1 MPYIGNN
8 QVAGVHQ
15 NNFKILDDISSYT
28 ETFDGSSSS
37 VVDTTNNTIT
47 VTQSQHRFYHGQRV
61 TYNNGGGGNIGGLTS
76 GTVYYAVADSHDK
89 IKLATSLANALSNTV
104 INITSV
110 GSGSNHT
117 LNSSFDG
124 VSKKFKLTHSGGI
137 NVNLSNASHAT
148 IAINNVIQRP
158 NLAGEFTEGFAIE
171 GGNIIVFKTAPIS
184 TDTFWGNTIAEA
196 VSTFDTT
203 DHIIDSFTADGVAT
217 NFTLSKAPPSIRDIH
232 ITLDGV
238 TQHTDAFSLQGNVLI
253 FSTAPANGTAIQVKH
268 MGFVGATTDI
278 AGVTAFYGRT
288 GNVALQDGDIL
299 RGDGAL
305 ISGIDSGV
313 PGISTTGTSTFNRL
327 NVTGVSTF
335 ASTFNYF
342 GPKDS
347 GTNEH
352 GISLIYNA
360 GSGVL
365 TFHDQTGDGFIRSYS
380 ELFFLV
386 DADQST
392 GYIGGGYGLRMTQG
406 LSGTP
411 AGSLI
416 PYTVNQ
422 GLPHLGRDTERY
434 GNVFSEQLN
443 ISGVSTF
450 SGNVNVTGNSTFSNP
465 VSIGGTVHFNNQSLF
480 FGPVLNNGEISID
493 LVDNGIAATFD
504 HNDTSGL
511 GLFIRTGSDLYL
523 LADHKTST
531 SSNGDGYGLVIK
543 EGAYGIGSSLGGS
556 VIPSHDY
563 KPQLGLSNRRFGT
576 LFTEQLNISGVSTF
590 SGNVNVTGIATFN
603 NQLNYFGPKIGG
615 TGDNAIS
622 MGYNGVLTQLNSTD
636 TSVDF
641 FIRSA
646 GSLYL
651 IAEYTVNTPGFG
663 DGNGYIVGVNGL
675 EPSWDYKP
683 LLGTSSRRFG
693 TVFANG
699 IDVGI
704 VTATNYQGLKV
715 EQGGLNTTYASLS
728 GTFNYEFV
736 NGHVLTYTA
745 ATSSNYTPNFRVD
758 SSTTLASKMNLGD
771 VVSATLFVASSSHY
785 CGSSVQVDGTT
796 TNVTTEWVGGS
807 APSSA
812 NGSGYDIYSFTI
824 VKTANTPAY
833 TVFANAIAAA

>member
-1 MPYIGNN
+1 MPYIGNS

-37 VVDTTNNTIT
+37 VVNTTNNTIT
-47 VTQSQHRFYHGQRV
+47 VSQHRFYHGQRV

-76 GTVYYAVADSHDK
+76 GTVYYAVADSHST
-89 IKLATSLANALSNTV
+89 IKLAASEADALSNTV
-104 INITSV
+104 INLSSV
-110 GSGSNHT
+110 GSGSAHT
-117 LNSSFDG
+117 LNNSFDG
-124 VSKKFKLTHSGGI
+124 VNKKFKLTHSGG
-137 NVNLSNASHAT
+137 NGVNLTNASHAT
-148 IAINNVIQRP
+148 VAINNVVQRP
-158 NLAGEFTEGFAIE
+158 NLNDSSFTEGFAIE
-171 GGNIIVFKTAPIS
+171 GGKNIVFKTAPTS

-196 VSTFDTT
+196 VGTFDTT
-203 DHIIDSFTADGVAT
+203 DHVIDTFTADGTTT
-217 NFTLSKAPPSIRDIH
+217 NFSLTKIPPSIRDIH

-238 TQHTDAFSLQGNVLI
+238 TQHTTAFSLQANVLI
-253 FSTAPANGTAIQVKH
+253 FTTAPANGTAIQVKH
-268 MGFVGATTDI
+268 MGFVGASI
-278 AGVTAFYGRT
+278 SGVTGFYGRI
-288 GNVALQDGDIL
+288 GNVSLQDGDIL
-299 RGDGAL
+299 RGDGSL
-305 ISGIDSGV
+305 ISGIESGV
-313 PGISTTGTSTFNRL
+313 PGISTTGTSTFNSL

-352 GISLIYNA
+352 GISLIYN
-360 GSGVL
+360 SGTGLL
-365 TFHDQTGDGFIRSYS
+365 TFHDQSGDGYIRSYS

-386 DADQST
+386 EADQST
-392 GYIGGGYGLRMTQG
+392 GYIGGGYGLRMTNG
-406 LSGTP
+406 FSDTP
-411 AGSLI
+411 PGSLI
-416 PYTVNQ
+416 PYTINQ
-422 GLPHLGRDTERY
+422 GLPNLGRPAARFGTL
-434 GNVFSEQLN
+434 FSEQVN

-450 SGNVNVTGNSTFSNP
+450 SGP
-465 VSIGGTVHFNNQSLF
+465 VSIAGTTHFNNQSLF

-531 SSNGDGYGLVIK
+531 NSNGDGYGLI
-543 EGAYGIGSSLGGS
+543 IQSGSGNI
-556 VIPSHDY
+556 IPSHDY
-563 KPQLGLSNRRFGT
+563 KPQLGLSNREFGT
-576 LFTEQLNISGVSTF
+576 LFTDQLNISGVSTF
-590 SGNVNVTGIATFN
+590 TGNVSFASSIGTPTNVNINVGSNDELQIR
-603 NQLNYFGPKIGG
+603 
-615 TGDNAIS
+615 
-622 MGYNGVLTQLNSTD
+622 YNGNLGTIDMYDDQA
-636 TSVDF
+636 F
-641 FIRSA
+641 CMAIRSA
-646 GSLYL
+646 SDL
-651 IAEYTVNTPGFG
+651 ILRGYFGDNTPALG
-663 DGNGYIVGVNGL
+663 DGYGLDITNSHVCPATLGYN
-675 EPSWDYKP
+675 
-683 LLGTSSRRFG
+683 LGNSTNKFA

-715 EQGGLNTTYASLS
+715 EQGGLNTTYASLN
-728 GTFNYEFV
+728 GTFNYEFI

-745 ATSSNYTPNFRVD
+745 STTSNYTPNFRVD

>member
-1 MPYIGNN
+1 MPYIGNS

-37 VVDTTNNTIT
+37 VVNTTNNTIT
-47 VTQSQHRFYHGQRV
+47 VSQHRFYHGQRV

-76 GTVYYAVADSHDK
+76 GTVYYAVADSHST
-89 IKLATSLANALSNTV
+89 IKLAASEADALSNTV
-104 INITSV
+104 INLSSV
-110 GSGSNHT
+110 GSGSSHT
-117 LNSSFDG
+117 LNNSFDG
-124 VSKKFKLTHSGGI
+124 VNKKFKLTHSGG
-137 NVNLSNASHAT
+137 NGVNLTNASHAT
-148 IAINNVIQRP
+148 VAINNVVQRP
-158 NLAGEFTEGFAIE
+158 NLNDSSFTEGFAIE
-171 GGNIIVFKTAPIS
+171 GGKNIVFKTAPTS

-196 VSTFDTT
+196 VGTFDTT
-203 DHIIDSFTADGVAT
+203 DHVIDTFTADGTTT
-217 NFTLSKAPPSIRDIH
+217 NFSLTKIPPSIRDIH

-238 TQHTDAFSLQGNVLI
+238 TQHTSAFSLQANVLI
-253 FSTAPANGTAIQVKH
+253 FTTAPANGTAIQVKH
-268 MGFVGATTDI
+268 MGFVGASI
-278 AGVTAFYGRT
+278 SGVTGFYGRI
-288 GNVALQDGDIL
+288 GNVSLQDGDIL
-299 RGDGAL
+299 RGDGSL
-305 ISGIDSGV
+305 ISGIESGV
-313 PGISTTGTSTFNRL
+313 PGISTTGTSTFNSL

-352 GISLIYNA
+352 GISLIYN
-360 GSGVL
+360 SGTGLL
-365 TFHDQTGDGFIRSYS
+365 TFHDQSGDGYIRSYS

-386 DADQST
+386 EADQST
-392 GYIGGGYGLRMTQG
+392 GYIGGGYGLRMTNG
-406 LSGTP
+406 FSDTP
-411 AGSLI
+411 PGSLI
-416 PYTVNQ
+416 PYTINQ
-422 GLPHLGRDTERY
+422 GLPNLGRPAARFGTL
-434 GNVFSEQLN
+434 FSEQVN

-450 SGNVNVTGNSTFSNP
+450 SGP
-465 VSIGGTVHFNNQSLF
+465 VSIAGTTHFNNQSLF

-531 SSNGDGYGLVIK
+531 NSNGDGYGLI
-543 EGAYGIGSSLGGS
+543 IQSGSGNI
-556 VIPSHDY
+556 IPSHDY
-563 KPQLGLSNRRFGT
+563 KPQLGLSNREFGT
-576 LFTEQLNISGVSTF
+576 LFTDQLNISGVSTF
-590 SGNVNVTGIATFN
+590 TGNVSFASSIGTPTNVNINVGSNDELQIR
-603 NQLNYFGPKIGG
+603 
-615 TGDNAIS
+615 
-622 MGYNGVLTQLNSTD
+622 YNGNLGTIDMYDDQA
-636 TSVDF
+636 F
-641 FIRSA
+641 CMAIRSA
-646 GSLYL
+646 SDL
-651 IAEYTVNTPGFG
+651 ILRGYFGDNTPALG
-663 DGNGYIVGVNGL
+663 DGYGLDITNSHVCPATLGYN
-675 EPSWDYKP
+675 
-683 LLGTSSRRFG
+683 LGNSTNKFA

-715 EQGGLNTTYASLS
+715 EQGGLNTTYASLN
-728 GTFNYEFV
+728 GTFNYEFI

-745 ATSSNYTPNFRVD
+745 STTSNYTPNFRVD